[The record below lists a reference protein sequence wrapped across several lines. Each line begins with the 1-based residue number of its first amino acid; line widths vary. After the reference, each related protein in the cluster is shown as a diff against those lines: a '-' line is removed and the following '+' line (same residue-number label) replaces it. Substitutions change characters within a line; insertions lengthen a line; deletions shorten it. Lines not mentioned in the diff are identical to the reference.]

1 MTVSCLL
8 SYKCR
13 HSCAHKMQQ
22 RDTSDAV
29 YAISGCLSTP
39 SCCSADC
46 IVWWTVHL
54 KACSICLLLCILA
67 ALYAVQ
73 LHVHSGVLD
82 SLCNSTFDGL
92 RDPFMHSLAH
102 MTDMLQYLSLALN
115 PCRFVY
121 SLERSTA
128 FYKPLVDS
136 LRGPIMS
143 RNAAVPAAFHAC
155 CACCACCAGSS
166 TVWSA

>member
-1 MTVSCLL
+1 MTGDGGLL

-22 RDTSDAV
+22 RDSADAM
-29 YAISGCLSTP
+29 YAISGCLSTS
-39 SCCSADC
+39 SCCNVDC

-54 KACSICLLLCILA
+54 KACGICLLLCVL

-82 SLCNSTFDGL
+82 SLCKSNFDGL

-102 MTDMLQYLSLALN
+102 MTGMLQYLSLALN
-115 PCRFVY
+115 LCRFAY

-128 FYKPLVDS
+128 FYNPLVDS
-136 LRGPIMS
+136 LRGPMMS

-155 CACCACCAGSS
+155 CACCAGSS